1 MGMTRA
7 NAADWKAQPAGAED
21 ACRVGE
27 ASAKYKAAASG
38 YLPFGLKQ
46 TEVGIIPNDWEVK
59 SMGAIGSLS
68 KGRGLLKEDIRPNG
82 SVPAVPYTALY
93 TDFSEVLDYKRIKW
107 FVDETEGTVVVDEP
121 CVLIAS
127 SSNMAENTGKASAPP
142 GHMPIAVGREVII
155 FRSGDSATFISYL
168 LSTASYRKRTLALAR
183 GTTIKHLYPA
193 TFADYKLGL
202 PALQEQRAIAE
213 ALSDVDG
220 LLGALDALIA
230 KKRAVK
236 QAAMQQLLTGKTRLP
251 GFSGAWETKRLGD
264 LGKTYGGLSGKS
276 KADFGSG
283 AAKYVTFMNVIA
295 NTVVDAMTLEP
306 VRVSPCEYQN
316 LVRCGDLLFNGS
328 SETPDEVALC
338 SLVSTEFRDVYLN
351 SFCFGFRPFEDAKV
365 DGLFLT
371 YYIRSNEGREIMKT
385 LAQGSTRFNL
395 SKKALLAAK
404 VTLPTMSEQSAITA
418 ILADMDAEIA
428 ALTEKHEK
436 ARAIKQGMMQQLLTG
451 RVRLVPPSAAAAEGA
466 TR

>member
-202 PALQEQRAIAE
+202 PALREQRVIAE

-220 LLGALDALIA
+220 LLEDLDALIA
-230 KKRAVK
+230 KKRAIR

-251 GFSGAWETKRLGD
+251 GFSGEWKTKRLGD
-264 LGKTYGGLSGKS
+264 H
-276 KADFGSG
+276 
-283 AAKYVTFMNVIA
+283 VTFLRSGTNSRA
-295 NTVVDAMTLEP
+295 
-306 VRVSPCEYQN
+306 
-316 LVRCGDLLFNGS
+316 DLI
-328 SETPDEVALC
+328 V
-338 SLVSTEFRDVYLN
+338 
-351 SFCFGFRPFEDAKV
+351 
-365 DGLFLT
+365 
-371 YYIRSNEGREIMKT
+371 EGRIKYLHYGDIHTSVE
-385 LAQGSTRFNL
+385 
-395 SKKALLAAK
+395 
-404 VTLPTMSEQSAITA
+404 P
-418 ILADMDAEIA
+418 
-428 ALTEKHEK
+428 KH
-436 ARAIKQGMMQQLLTG
+436 
-451 RVRLVPPSAAAAEGA
+451 
-466 TR
+466 